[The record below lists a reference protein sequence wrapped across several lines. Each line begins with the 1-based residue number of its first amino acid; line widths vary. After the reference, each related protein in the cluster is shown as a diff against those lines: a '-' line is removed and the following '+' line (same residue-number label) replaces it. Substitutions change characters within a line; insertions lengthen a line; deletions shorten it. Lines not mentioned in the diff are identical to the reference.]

1 MGHSLNDRS
10 ETSIGGTEH
19 FPKMALPLQE
29 VTLAGKVSI
38 LFSIMITPCYSAERI
53 GGLTTSAAR
62 PRPRTM
68 M

>member
-29 VTLAGKVSI
+29 VTLAGEVSI
-38 LFSIMITPCYSAERI
+38 LFSVMIMPFIRLSA
-53 GGLTTSAAR
+53 LVV
-62 PRPRTM
+62 
-68 M
+68 